1 MEKVAKLIFVGSVAA
16 FFITV
21 TKRLDALNKRI
32 EELEFDDR
40 TVDEKELCETIRS
53 MNEAIDDV
61 YSFIEESSRKLKK

>member
-61 YSFIEESSRKLKK
+61 YSFIDESSKKLKK